1 MNNKELEKLMCLS
14 FEAGQQY
21 DGPMD
26 ISSFDTHKL
35 NSVREIIAYNLNP
48 EWISVKDRLP
58 DGNESVLFYSQMGW
72 SIGFKAE
79 GYWVCYNHGHLDSVT
94 HWMPLPQPPNHQ
106 EQ

>member
-48 EWISVKDRLP
+48 EWISVTDR
-58 DGNESVLFYSQMGW
+58 S
-72 SIGFKAE
+72 
-79 GYWVCYNHGHLDSVT
+79 
-94 HWMPLPQPPNHQ
+94 
-106 EQ
+106 